1 MTNNCTTMPS
11 ASFAIAPGKS
21 VKSWQQLGLNLASR
35 IYGGRDVVMAIDLTE
50 SVGLNAEGRLRLTQ
64 IIEDSLQSGD
74 TVYVVPFASQINP
87 LQPDINPLTQQR
99 GIKFKGKPADIEQIL
114 NILPFESQINLSN
127 TDIQNAELFTYRGLA
142 QLNQCR
148 LADNTALK
156 PQSIVWLTD
165 APLLT
170 QPGIDS
176 ATWIETPANSSFRRA
191 ESSAS
196 QERQSWL
203 DALPIKERS
212 QTITTDNNRTYQLSV
227 VDIAPT
233 VQEFCTPAPGGK
245 ETCLVTPYVVKLL
258 LFPTL
263 IGIILLGIG
272 GFWLKYLIS
281 LNKRWKLKITFES
294 DGDKEEQVCYLKHK
308 QKIAIG
314 DDSLNAIFCPG
325 DEVRGYLQR
334 KGNRLYLTPSKSL
347 PVFYRE
353 QEVKKDIAIERNSFR
368 LNCPFKDQ
376 NFDLAIK
383 LTK

>member
-1 MTNNCTTMPS
+1 MTNNCT
-11 ASFAIAPGKS
+11 AIAPGKS

-35 IYGGRDVVMAIDLTE
+35 IYGGRDVVIAIDLTE

-74 TVYVVPFASQINP
+74 TVYVLPFASKVNP
-87 LQPDINPLTQQR
+87 LQPDLNPLTSQR

-114 NILPFESQINLSN
+114 NVLPFESEINLSN
-127 TDIQNAELFTYRGLA
+127 TDIQKAELSTYKGLA

-148 LADNTALK
+148 LGENKALK

-170 QPGIDS
+170 DPGINSDI
-176 ATWIETPANSSFRRA
+176 WVETPANSPFRRSDSA
-191 ESSAS
+191 ES

-203 DALPIKERS
+203 QALPIIERS
-212 QTITTDNNRTYQLSV
+212 KTITTDDNRTYKLSV
-227 VDIAPT
+227 VDLAPT

-245 ETCLVTPYVVKLL
+245 ETCLVTPYVAKLL
-258 LFPTL
+258 FFPASITLCLIIAGLFW
-263 IGIILLGIG
+263 G
-272 GFWLKYLIS
+272 KYLIS
-281 LNKRWKLKITFES
+281 LNKRWKLKISFES
-294 DGDKEEQVCYLKHK
+294 DEDKESQVVYLKNN
-308 QKIAIG
+308 QKIPIG

-325 DEVRGYLQR
+325 DEVRGYLKR
-334 KGNRLYLTPSKSL
+334 KGNRLYLIPLKSQ

-353 QEVKKDIAIERNSFR
+353 QEVKKNITIERNSFR
-368 LNCPFKDQ
+368 LNCPFEDK

-383 LTK
+383 LIK

>member
-1 MTNNCTTMPS
+1 MTNNCK
-11 ASFAIAPGKS
+11 AIAPGKP
-21 VKSWQQLGLNLASR
+21 VKPWQQFGLNLASR
-35 IYGGRDVVMAIDLTE
+35 LYGGRDVVIAIDLTE

-74 TVYVVPFASQINP
+74 TVYVVPFASNVSPLQSDVNP
-87 LQPDINPLTQQR
+87 LIPQH
-99 GIKFKGKPADIEQIL
+99 GIKFRGKPQDIEQIL
-114 NILPFESQINLSN
+114 NVLPFESKISLSN

-148 LADNTALK
+148 LGENKALK

-170 QPGIDS
+170 NPGIDS
-176 ATWIETPANSSFRRA
+176 ATWVETPADSPFRLANSL
-191 ESSAS
+191 AS
-196 QERQSWL
+196 QERHNWL
-203 DALPIKERS
+203 KALPIKERS
-212 QTITTDNNRTYQLSV
+212 QTITTDDNRTYKLSV

-245 ETCLVTPYVVKLL
+245 ETCLVTPYIGKLL
-258 LFPTL
+258 LFAT
-263 IGIILLGIG
+263 LLGIS

-281 LNKRWKLKITFES
+281 LNKRWKIKITFES
-294 DGDKEEQVCYLKHK
+294 DEDKEEQVCYLKHK

-314 DDSLNAIFCPG
+314 DDSLNAIYCPG

-334 KGNRLYLTPSKSL
+334 KGNCLYFTPLKSQ

-353 QEVKKDIAIERNSFR
+353 QEIKKPMVIECNSFR
-368 LNCPFKDQ
+368 LNCPFKDK

-383 LTK
+383 VIK

>member
-1 MTNNCTTMPS
+1 MTSNCT
-11 ASFAIAPGKS
+11 AIAPGKS

-64 IIEDSLQSGD
+64 IIEDSLHSGD
-74 TVYVVPFASQINP
+74 TVYVVPFASQVNP
-87 LQPDINPLTQQR
+87 LKPDLNPLTRQR
-99 GIKFKGKPADIEQIL
+99 GIKFQGTADIEQIL
-114 NILPFESQINLSN
+114 NVLPFESEIDLSN

-148 LADNTALK
+148 LGENTALK
-156 PQSIVWLTD
+156 PQSVVWLTD

-176 ATWIETPANSSFRRA
+176 ATWVETPADSPFRRPN
-191 ESSAS
+191 SPKS

-203 DALPIKERS
+203 EALPIKERS
-212 QTITTDNNRTYQLSV
+212 QTITTDDNRTYKLSV

-245 ETCLVTPYVVKLL
+245 ETCLVTPYIGKLL

-263 IGIILLGIG
+263 LGIILLGIG
-272 GFWLKYLIS
+272 GFWARYLIS
-281 LNKRWKLKITFES
+281 LNKRWKLKIRFES
-294 DGDKEEQVCYLKHK
+294 DEDKEEQTCYLKQK

-314 DDSLNAIFCPG
+314 DDSLNAIYCPG
-325 DEVRGYLQR
+325 EDIRGNLVR
-334 KGNRLYLTPSKSL
+334 KGSKLYLKPTNNAPL
-347 PVFYRE
+347 IYRDRLVDKE
-353 QEVKKDIAIERNSFR
+353 IEITRDRFTI
-368 LNCPFKDQ
+368 NCPDDGNDFEIG
-376 NFDLAIK
+376 IK
-383 LTK
+383 IFR

>member
-1 MTNNCTTMPS
+1 MTNNCT
-11 ASFAIAPGKS
+11 AIAPGKS
-21 VKSWQQLGLNLASR
+21 IKSWQQLGLNLASR
-35 IYGGRDVVMAIDLTE
+35 IYGGRDVVIAIDLTE

-74 TVYVVPFASQINP
+74 TVYVVPFASRVNP
-87 LQPDINPLTQQR
+87 LQPDINPLTPQH
-99 GIKFKGKPADIEQIL
+99 GIKFKGKSADIEQIL
-114 NILPFESQINLSN
+114 NVLPFESEINLSN

-148 LADNTALK
+148 LGENKALK

-170 QPGIDS
+170 DPGINSD
-176 ATWIETPANSSFRRA
+176 TWVETPANSPFRLA
-191 ESSAS
+191 DSAAS
-196 QERQSWL
+196 KERQSWL
-203 DALPIKERS
+203 DSLPIKERS
-212 QTITTDNNRTYQLSV
+212 KTITTDDNRTYKLSV

-245 ETCLVTPYVVKLL
+245 ETCLVTPYVAKLL
-258 LFPTL
+258 FLPASITLCLIVALLFW
-263 IGIILLGIG
+263 G
-272 GFWLKYLIS
+272 KYLIS
-281 LNKRWKLKITFES
+281 LNKRWKLKISFES
-294 DGDKEEQVCYLKHK
+294 DEDKEEQVVYLKNK
-308 QKIAIG
+308 QKIPIG

-334 KGNRLYLTPSKSL
+334 KGNRLYLIPLKSQ

-368 LNCPFKDQ
+368 LNCPFKDR

-383 LTK
+383 LIK

>member
-1 MTNNCTTMPS
+1 MTNNCT
-11 ASFAIAPGKS
+11 AIAPGKP
-21 VKSWQQLGLNLASR
+21 VKPWQQFGLNLASR
-35 IYGGRDVVMAIDLTE
+35 IYGGRDVVIAIDLTE

-74 TVYVVPFASQINP
+74 TVYVVPFASKVNP
-87 LQPDINPLTQQR
+87 LQPDLNPLTPQR
-99 GIKFKGKPADIEQIL
+99 GIKFKGKPADVEQIL
-114 NILPFESQINLSN
+114 NVLPFESEINLRN

-148 LADNTALK
+148 LGDSRALK

-170 QPGIDS
+170 NPGIDS
-176 ATWIETPANSSFRRA
+176 ATWVETPADSPFRLADSA
-191 ESSAS
+191 ES

-203 DALPIKERS
+203 QALPIKERS
-212 QTITTDNNRTYQLSV
+212 KTITTDDNRTYRLSV
-227 VDIAPT
+227 VDLAPT

-245 ETCLVTPYVVKLL
+245 ETCLVTPYIGNLL

-272 GFWLKYLIS
+272 GFWAKYLIN
-281 LNKRWKLKITFES
+281 LNKRWKIKIAFES
-294 DGDKEEQVCYLKHK
+294 DEDKEAQVCYLKHK
-308 QKIAIG
+308 QKIALG
-314 DDSLNAIFCPG
+314 DDSLNAIYCPG

-334 KGNRLYLTPSKSL
+334 KGNRLYLIPLKSQ
-347 PVFYRE
+347 PIFYRE
-353 QEVKKDIAIERNSFR
+353 QEVKQPIVIERNNFR
-368 LNCPFKDQ
+368 LNCPFEDK

-383 LTK
+383 ITK

>member
-1 MTNNCTTMPS
+1 MTNNCTT
-11 ASFAIAPGKS
+11 IAPGKP
-21 VKSWQQLGLNLASR
+21 VKPWQRFGLNLASR
-35 IYGGRDVVMAIDLTE
+35 IYGGRDVVIAIDLTE

-74 TVYVVPFASQINP
+74 TVYVVPFASTVNP
-87 LQPDINPLTQQR
+87 LQPDINALTVRQS
-99 GIKFKGKPADIEQIL
+99 IKFKGKPQDIEQIL
-114 NILPFESQINLSN
+114 NVLPFESEINLSN
-127 TDIQNAELFTYRGLA
+127 TDIQQAELFTYKGLA

-148 LADNTALK
+148 LHENTALK
-156 PQSIVWLTD
+156 PQSVVWLTD

-170 QPGIDS
+170 QPGINS
-176 ATWIETPANSSFRRA
+176 ATWIETPTDSPFRRA
-191 ESSAS
+191 NSAAS

-203 DALPIKERS
+203 EGLPIKERS

-245 ETCLVTPYVVKLL
+245 ETCLVTPYVLKLL

-272 GFWLKYLIS
+272 GLGARYLIK
-281 LNKRWKLKITFES
+281 LNKKWKLKINFES
-294 DGDKEEQVCYLKHK
+294 DEDKEEQVCYLKHK
-308 QKIAIG
+308 QKIALG
-314 DDSLNAIFCPG
+314 DDSLNAIYCPG

-334 KGNRLYLTPSKSL
+334 KGNRLYLIPIKSQ
-347 PVFYRE
+347 PIFYRE
-353 QEVKKDIAIERNSFR
+353 REVTKPIVIEHHNFR
-368 LNCPFKDQ
+368 LNCPWENKSFI
-376 NFDLAIK
+376 LSIK